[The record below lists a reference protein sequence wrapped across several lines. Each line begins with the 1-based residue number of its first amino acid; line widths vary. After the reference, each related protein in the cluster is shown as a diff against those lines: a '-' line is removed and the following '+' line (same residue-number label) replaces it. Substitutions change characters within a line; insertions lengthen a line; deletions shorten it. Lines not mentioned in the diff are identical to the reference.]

1 MKKQLYFLLILIISI
16 TTISRAGSPRFE
28 NPKKFA
34 YEFLAGI
41 RAPIGIARNDIS
53 SGFTFKLGI
62 GYQLTKNLEIFHAAI
77 DFGTSTPHDP
87 QWVTIYHPYE
97 YYPSL
102 EQETVYVYGI
112 PLTMRLRFQI
122 HEQLEVYFGG
132 GAAYYWFQTKLVD
145 PYWGELKKSRKRH
158 GPGGLFQ
165 AGIFTDAFGKK
176 ILAGITTN
184 IMYLNT
190 NGKTLTEAKIEEDIN
205 KRVSRDD
212 IYFTIG
218 ISLRYYMGE

>member
-1 MKKQLYFLLILIISI
+1 MKKRLYFLLILIISI

-28 NPKKFA
+28 NPNKFA

-41 RAPIGIARNDIS
+41 RAPIGTARNDIS
-53 SGFTFKLGI
+53 TGFTFKLGI
-62 GYQLTKNLEIFHAAI
+62 GYQLTKNFEIFHAAI

-87 QWVTIYHPYE
+87 QWVTIYDPYN
-97 YYPSL
+97 YYPRL
-102 EQETVYVYGI
+102 KQETVYVYGI
-112 PLTMRLRFQI
+112 PLTMRYRFQI

-132 GAAYYWFQTKLVD
+132 GVAYYWFQTKLVD

-184 IMYLNT
+184 VLYLNT
-190 NGKTLTEAKIEEDIN
+190 NGKTLTTPKLEDDPD
-205 KRVSRDD
+205 KRVSKND

-218 ISLRYYMGE
+218 ISLRYYMRK